1 MKLNKYITGLM
12 LGSLA
17 FSTSCSDFLDTAPDT
32 RTEITDVESARMLL
46 VDAYASANYGVVG
59 EMYSDNMVDN
69 NAPHEVELQG
79 GKKDTVYY
87 NLAEW
92 DKMYNEL
99 FAFEP
104 TTLSTSD
111 SPASV
116 WSDYYRAIA
125 VVNHALENLDRI
137 EAEGN
142 LTTEEQ
148 AKAKAVR
155 GEALVSRAYHHFILV
170 NIFSQAYK
178 SPEASK
184 MDIGVTYMTKPE
196 TELVV
201 HYDRGTV
208 AETYKR
214 IEEDLLA
221 GLPLIN
227 DSYYKVPKY
236 HFNKNAA
243 YAFAVRYYLFTRNY
257 DKVIEYAN
265 KILGDTPGVVNGG
278 LRDYRGFEGK
288 NLVDDAINEWINV
301 LSPSNLMLQIT
312 YSTQLRSFA
321 TGCRYALNHSG
332 SAGTVGNAGPTW
344 NLTLHPTFLSTG
356 LLVNGKADYGMLSL
370 KVGEKFEYTDKT
382 SGIGY
387 PHVIRMEFT
396 KEEVLLSRAEAY
408 IMKNDFTSAVLDMK
422 AWDDNMKNLAQDY
435 SKYYNELT
443 DQVIKDFYN
452 EDTKS
457 KYYDIAKYNLLNYE
471 HTQEWSGDPTF
482 VVTAEQKPYL
492 NCCLHFRRLESIH
505 NGMRFFDLKRYA
517 IEWSHDIGKAPGV
530 RKPARTETLTWDDVR
545 RAVEVPQDA
554 IAMGLAS
561 SYTKLTEPDNSA
573 YVMVSKD
580 NVEEVNVE

>member
-17 FSTSCSDFLDTAPDT
+17 FTTSCSDFLDTAPDT

-46 VDAYASANYGVVG
+46 VDAYAAANYGVVG
-59 EMYSDNMVDN
+59 EMYSDNIVDN

-79 GKKDTVYY
+79 GKIDTVYY

-104 TTLSTSD
+104 TTLATSD
-111 SPASV
+111 SPANI

-142 LTTEEQ
+142 LSLEDQ

-170 NIFSQAYK
+170 NLFSQAYK
-178 SPEASK
+178 NPEASK
-184 MDIGVTYMTKPE
+184 LDIGVPYMTVPE

-201 HYDRGTV
+201 HYERGNV
-208 AETYKR
+208 ADTYKR

-265 KILGDTPGVVNGG
+265 KVIGDTPGVVSGG

-288 NLVDDAINEWINV
+288 NLVDDAINEWIDV

-312 YSTQLRSFA
+312 YSTQLRAFA
-321 TGCRYALNHSG
+321 SGCRYALNHE
-332 SAGTVGNAGPTW
+332 AAKGTVNNFGPTW
-344 NLTLHPTFLSTG
+344 LLSIHPTFLSSG
-356 LLVNGKADYGMLSL
+356 LLVNGKADYGMMSL
-370 KVGEKFEYTDKT
+370 KIGEKFEYTDKT

-408 IMKNDFTSAVLDMK
+408 IMKNDFTSAFLDLK
-422 AWDDNMKNLAQDY
+422 AWDDNMKNLPQSYASYFID
-435 SKYYNELT
+435 LT
-443 DQVIKDFYN
+443 EDVIKNFYN
-452 EDTKS
+452 YDEKS
-457 KYYDIAKYNLLNYE
+457 SRYDDAKYNLLNYDN
-471 HTQEWSGDPTF
+471 TSKMSPDF
-482 VVTAEQKPYL
+482 VVTEEQKPYL
-492 NCCLHFRRLESIH
+492 NCCLHFRRLEMIH

-517 IEWSHDIGKAPGV
+517 IEWSHEIGKASGV

-573 YVMVSKD
+573 YVMVSQD
-580 NVEEVNVE
+580 SAEELKVK